1 MSCSLW
7 RWTEACDGKPC
18 PGDCDL
24 CDWNME
30 DEDEDDEQERS
41 NNVV

>member
-7 RWTEACDGKPC
+7 MWSEACDGRDDC

-24 CDWNME
+24 CNHWPE
-30 DEDEDDEQERS
+30 DESEG
-41 NNVV
+41 